1 MFCYQCEQT
10 AKGTGCT
17 AFGVC
22 GKSPE
27 VSDLQDLLIHV
38 TKGVSM
44 YAHRAR
50 ALGVKDPEV
59 DSFVLEALFTTVT
72 NVNFDEERME
82 WMIRRAEGMR
92 EKARNMYE
100 EACNKAGKAPEA
112 LAGPAT
118 FELGSNRDELIR
130 QGEGLRQRRGP
141 KMGSSSEDHDSS
153 FQSQGSAAYADH
165 AQVLGEKTKS
175 VRRFHAFSIS

>member
-38 TKGVSM
+38 TKGISM

-50 ALGVKDPEV
+50 VLGVKDPEV

-82 WMIRRAEGMR
+82 WMIRRAEDMR

-100 EACNKAGKAPEA
+100 EACNKVGKTPEA
-112 LAGPAT
+112 LTGPAT

-130 QGEGLRQRRGP
+130 QGEVLTPEARAEKWGELIGGL
-141 KMGSSSEDHDSS
+141 HDLVL
-153 FQSQGSAAYADH
+153 FGLKGSAAYADH
-165 AQVLGEKTKS
+165 AQILGKKDEE
-175 VRRFHAFSIS
+175 AYAA